1 MGEEFPFQAAPGR
14 CPTPYGPRVQAN
26 REKCSQLATEFFKN
40 GVARARER
48 HLRQERLNQQLAN
61 AEASPQKQSQ
71 LWSNTG
77 KLEAQYLRFL
87 RTPNTTNDYETIK
100 LIGKGAF
107 GEVKLVRRRQTGK
120 VYALKSLLK
129 SQTVTQL
136 QEARVRAERDILVE
150 SNSPWVVKLYMTFQ
164 DASFLYM
171 LMEFLPGGDL
181 MTMLIKYEVFTE
193 DITRFYVAEMVMAI
207 EAVHDLGFIHR
218 DIKPDNILLDRGGHV
233 KLTDFGLS
241 TGFRKTHDSS
251 YYRQLLKSAAAG
263 MAADEWGGGGSGG
276 GEPDPDPRRRESVNL
291 DQINMTVSNRGQIN
305 EWRRSRRAMAY
316 SAVGT
321 PDYIAPELIRGA
333 GYTRSIDW
341 WSLGAI
347 TYESLI
353 GWAPFASEVA
363 RDTYVKISNWPQHLY
378 FPDDVQMS
386 RSAENLIR
394 RCVFFFFSLSP
405 PFGRYLDKSASAG
418 GKANNHTHTHTHTH
432 THSLMC
438 EPENRLGR
446 EGAAEIKKHSFFN
459 GVDFEGLRRIA
470 APFKPHLTSETDTAH
485 FPSEE
490 ELERNALQMT
500 GAGPQSTA
508 AAAAAAAAAV
518 AAAVAASDGG
528 PTSPIADAPEMTLPF
543 LGYTFKRFEDNLA
556 GMH

>member
-394 RCVFFFFSLSP
+394 
-405 PFGRYLDKSASAG
+405 
-418 GKANNHTHTHTHTH
+418 
-432 THSLMC
+432 SLMC

-508 AAAAAAAAAV
+508 AAAAAAAAV

>member
-1 MGEEFPFQAAPGR
+1 MESRRWLLRLPDCRPGHPVYLDPIAFGADIGLTGR
-14 CPTPYGPRVQAN
+14 
-26 REKCSQLATEFFKN
+26 RE
-40 GVARARER
+40 
-48 HLRQERLNQQLAN
+48 RQERLNQQLVN
-61 AEASPQKQSQ
+61 AEASPQKQDQ

-87 RTPNTTNDYETIK
+87 RTPNTTKDYETIK

-241 TGFRKTHDSS
+241 TGFRKTHDSG

-263 MAADEWGGGGSGG
+263 MAADDGGGGGGSGG
-276 GEPDPDPRRRESVNL
+276 GGEQDQDPRRRESVNL

-347 TYESLI
+347 MYESLI

-363 RDTYVKISNWPQHLY
+363 RDTYVKISNWPQYLY

-394 RCVFFFFSLSP
+394 
-405 PFGRYLDKSASAG
+405 
-418 GKANNHTHTHTHTH
+418 
-432 THSLMC
+432 SLMC
-438 EPENRLGR
+438 EPEARLGR
-446 EGAAEIKKHSFFN
+446 ESAAEIKKHAFFA

-490 ELERNALQMT
+490 ELARNALHMT

-508 AAAAAAAAAV
+508 AAA
-518 AAAVAASDGG
+518 SDGG
-528 PTSPIADAPEMTLPF
+528 PASPIADAPEMTLPF
-543 LGYTFKRFEDNLA
+543 LGYTFKRFEDNLG